1 MVDQDSSGGTCTHA
15 GNIHG
20 NPVCLD
26 VGSRSVTGV
35 QLTEMYPSGDE
46 YAPKVRKPYTITKQR
61 ERWTEEE
68 HKKFLEAL
76 KLYGRAWRRIE
87 EHVGTKTAVQIRSH
101 AQKFFSK
108 VVRESNGSNASTVK
122 PLEIPP
128 PRPKRKPMHP
138 YPRKRVV
145 SVKKGKSVPEQQERS
160 PSPNLSV
167 SEQANQ
173 SPTSV
178 LSAFGSDT
186 GGSSASSSPGGSR
199 SPVSSAAGANTINLL
214 LTEQGNGLVSST
226 SLAEAE
232 NGSSPSILVAAAP
245 ILQDQSSM
253 SQKNVDL
260 GPKESTCAK
269 EDSTSEAPTM
279 SLKLFGITVLV
290 TDSHKPGSSNV
301 ETRKSLPSENCQEN
315 LDSNEEKPVQTSQL
329 NAMQTELSLET
340 NKNLR
345 IPWACG
351 TLPVFY
357 HMQLQ
362 KESLHPVEAASAAAL
377 PRWSSYGDL
386 PFPFLLLQ
394 NPNSIH
400 TPPHTC
406 LEGDSEDKNIHKEGS
421 WTGSNTASVNDVGLG
436 DRNGDVVDSQSRE
449 KELGMFFRLKPSE
462 TSAFPEPKGSPSKC
476 TKGFV
481 PFKRCIAERDAHSA
495 ISIGEERE
503 GQKIRLCL

>member
-1 MVDQDSSGGTCTHA
+1 MAVQDSSGGTCTHA
-15 GNIHG
+15 GNIRDD
-20 NPVCLD
+20 PVCLD
-26 VGSRSVTGV
+26 VVTQSVTGV
-35 QLTEMYPSGDE
+35 QLKEMYPSGDE
-46 YAPKVRKPYTITKQR
+46 YAPKARKPYTITKQR

-87 EHVGTKTAVQIRSH
+87 EHIGTKTAVQIRSH

-108 VVRESNGSNASTVK
+108 VVRESNGSNAPTAVK
-122 PLEIPP
+122 PIEIPP

-145 SVKKGKSVPEQQERS
+145 PVRKGKSVPEQQERS

-178 LSAFGSDT
+178 FSAVGSDT
-186 GGSSASSSPGGSR
+186 AGSSSASSSPGGSR
-199 SPVSSAAGANTINLL
+199 SPVSSATGADTINLL
-214 LTEQGNGLVSST
+214 LTKQGNRHLPST

-232 NGSSPSILVAAAP
+232 NGSSPSVLVTAAP

-253 SQKNVDL
+253 NLKKVNLES
-260 GPKESTCAK
+260 KESTCTK
-269 EDSTSEAPTM
+269 EDSTSAPTI
-279 SLKLFGITVLV
+279 SLKLFGITMLV
-290 TDSHKPGSSNV
+290 NDSHNPCSSKV

-315 LDSNEEKPVQTSQL
+315 LDSDEEKPVQTQ
-329 NAMQTELSLET
+329 LSLET
-340 NKNLR
+340 NKNPWT
-345 IPWACG
+345 PWACG
-351 TLPVFY
+351 TPPVFH

-362 KESLHPVEAASAAAL
+362 KESQHPLEAASAAAL
-377 PRWSSYGDL
+377 PWWASYGDL
-386 PFPFLLLQ
+386 LYPFLHPQ
-394 NPNSIH
+394 NPNSTH
-400 TPPHTC
+400 TPPDFC
-406 LEGDSEDKNIHKEGS
+406 LEGDSDDKDIHKEGS
-421 WTGSNTASVNDVGLG
+421 WTGSITESVDDVALG
-436 DRNGDVVDSQSRE
+436 DRNWDVVDSLSRE
-449 KELGMFFRLKPSE
+449 RELGMFFRLKPSE
-462 TSAFPEPKGSPSKC
+462 TSAFSEPKASPSKC

-481 PFKRCIAERDAHSA
+481 PYKRCIAERDTHSA